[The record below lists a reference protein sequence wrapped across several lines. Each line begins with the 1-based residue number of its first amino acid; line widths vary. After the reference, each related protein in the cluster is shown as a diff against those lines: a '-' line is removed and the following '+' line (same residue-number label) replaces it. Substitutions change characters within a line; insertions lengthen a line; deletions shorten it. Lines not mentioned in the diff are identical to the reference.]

1 MIVSKLKGGLGN
13 QLFQYAIG
21 RALSIK
27 HKKNLYLD
35 VSDFEHQNHRVV
47 RTYDLGSFNIN
58 ATTFISKDE
67 LPKTFFQRL
76 LNKEIV
82 FNEVIENGFEYDVE
96 KTKVIPPLCI
106 DGYWQSY
113 KYFEEIS
120 SDLYNEITLNKP
132 LSDEAKLFHN
142 QMLGRETVAVHFRR
156 GDYVTDSTTNTVHGV
171 CSDEYYFAALNYF
184 KNYNSNLQVF
194 IFSDDIEF
202 IKNKLIDC
210 KEYIFVDKL
219 TNHIE
224 EFELMKRCNHFVI
237 SNSTFSWWAAW
248 LSNSSNKKVIAPK
261 LWFRDETLQNKSN
274 DLIPVDWIRI

>member
-27 HKKNLYLD
+27 HKKKIYLD
-35 VSDFEHQNHRVV
+35 VSDFEHQNHRVI
-47 RTYDLGSFNIN
+47 RTYDLSSFNIN

-67 LPKTFFQRL
+67 LPRTFFQRL
-76 LNKEIV
+76 FNKEID
-82 FNEVIENGFEYDVE
+82 FNVVVEKGFEYDLE
-96 KTKVIPPLCI
+96 ITKVNSPIHL

-120 SDLYNEITLNKP
+120 SYLYKEITLNKP
-132 LSDEAKLFHN
+132 LSDEASLFYN
-142 QMLGRETVAVHFRR
+142 QMLGRENVAVHFRR
-156 GDYVTDSTTNTVHGV
+156 GDYFTDSTTNTIHGV
-171 CSDEYYFAALNYF
+171 CADEYYFAALNYL
-184 KNYNSNLQVF
+184 KNYNDNLQVF

-202 IKNKLIDC
+202 LKNKLIDY

-248 LSNSSNKKVIAPK
+248 LSRSSNKKVIAPK
-261 LWFRDETLQNKSN
+261 LWFKDETLQNKSN